1 MTLGWSLKT
10 VLLLLGLTAVQA
22 SVFSGRENICNL
34 EECRCSQETR
44 SVTCSCSEHSSFQ
57 ESFSFYT
64 GSRHLPHLTVS
75 DCPKLVLLAD
85 AITSESPLSTF
96 QILNVRH
103 VEVHTE
109 AVSVASLT
117 SLAINRSESL
127 VLHQNSLKSSIAES
141 QSLTVR
147 ILNIQSAVI
156 KQKALAGL
164 KSFTAENIADLVL
177 ETNSFKLKVPT
188 EEPTINLEF
197 LNISSSLSPYVF
209 PSSFKSITI
218 RKSKIDAVNA
228 KAFSGLYIN
237 NIVFEDVSINR
248 IEKLAFSDN
257 TIISSLRLTGCNISS
272 LSQKSVV
279 AGISR
284 FVLNNSVIQSISKHG
299 AINATVATVEI
310 TNNRFRTLGE
320 ESFQLVSWDSVVI
333 TNNTFDF
340 LEQGA
345 LNAIK
350 APSQDSPSYFSFRDN
365 FISRANVKS
374 LLTQIPSHVKALVG
388 GNVFGQTCD
397 CKAGSY
403 VRSITGYSR
412 LSSPFLSLTS
422 LLTNTSSCR
431 LASKDRACFPGQ
443 TSSQIGNFLSELCV
457 QGSPQPA
464 CRHQPGPDTL
474 GKSFY
479 DDFLL
484 LFQVKT
490 TKGIL
495 LFLLFCVLC
504 LVITVAIC
512 VGFIW
517 VHRLCKRA
525 KLVRDNLSGSF
536 QFNSGEDKQQILY
549 GSDQTTCHS
558 LQDEEPAYAE
568 IAEVH
573 PPPKH
578 LDNGTLPNGFPTLP
592 IFESTTLVTNVGST
606 LPSLHSRTLPPTVG
620 NKSDTDGDTNN
631 QTESTSLLSDSNLET
646 TQISRLSM
654 SETSLTD
661 EIMMA
666 LRDKL
671 NDPNLYMAVA
681 DAKLSP
687 TYETAVRKEDD
698 LYCSPLY
705 SDPLQ
710 IVSVPERTGGARPHQ
725 L

>member
-1 MTLGWSLKT
+1 M
-10 VLLLLGLTAVQA
+10 A
-22 SVFSGRENICNL
+22 SVPARSRLSFKTRINWRLWHTWQLLAANT
-34 EECRCSQETR
+34 RCLITL
-44 SVTCSCSEHSSFQ
+44 HSAHIPLIHLPYLQ

-103 VEVHTE
+103 VEVHTG

-443 TSSQIGNFLSELCV
+443 TSSQIGNFLRELCV

-517 VHRLCKRA
+517 VHR
-525 KLVRDNLSGSF
+525 
-536 QFNSGEDKQQILY
+536 
-549 GSDQTTCHS
+549 
-558 LQDEEPAYAE
+558 
-568 IAEVH
+568 
-573 PPPKH
+573 
-578 LDNGTLPNGFPTLP
+578 
-592 IFESTTLVTNVGST
+592 
-606 LPSLHSRTLPPTVG
+606 
-620 NKSDTDGDTNN
+620 
-631 QTESTSLLSDSNLET
+631 
-646 TQISRLSM
+646 
-654 SETSLTD
+654 
-661 EIMMA
+661 
-666 LRDKL
+666 
-671 NDPNLYMAVA
+671 
-681 DAKLSP
+681 
-687 TYETAVRKEDD
+687 
-698 LYCSPLY
+698 
-705 SDPLQ
+705 
-710 IVSVPERTGGARPHQ
+710 
-725 L
+725 